1 MQRTANLANYQR
13 KNAMDFVFLADISY
27 LCSVIH
33 FSAYDRTYR
42 VYVSS
47 EQMER

>member
-1 MQRTANLANYQR
+1 MQCAANLTNYQK